1 MKNVCCI
8 DARLTFLIRE
18 LLNKIASFFINRMN
32 AKMETIKQTKI
43 CPNCLVEEWS
53 RRGIMME
60 KRPRA
65 RKGTQTDFHG
75 LEILPK
81 LPDIRPGFVEFIFNE
96 VPSSDISRPP
106 RNNRIL

>member
-43 CPNCLVEEWS
+43 CPIVSRNDLV
-53 RRGIMME
+53 
-60 KRPRA
+60 
-65 RKGTQTDFHG
+65 
-75 LEILPK
+75 
-81 LPDIRPGFVEFIFNE
+81 VE
-96 VPSSDISRPP
+96 
-106 RNNRIL
+106 